1 MGTTIGNCVGDALTA
16 QNPES
21 VFDFGISEFWAY
33 WMLLLTPH
41 VGPKTVRL
49 MAQKSANGLSSLLTS
64 R

>member
-1 MGTTIGNCVGDALTA
+1 MEIVGDALTA

-21 VFDFGISEFWAY
+21 IFDFRISEFWAY

-49 MAQKSANGLSSLLTS
+49 MAQKSADGLSSLLTS